1 MNTTDVFTEATYDA
15 TTWFEFYGTSASPVP
30 TSASGVL
37 AACTLTAPTR
47 CGIYGAA
54 PSLQPL
60 LIVIWLGFLLW
71 SLFGN
76 GWLGSGAVLDSLYRI
91 HNRANPVLWTWRGFG
106 NSKIGPFIKGLVE
119 SRTERGNYFLSG
131 IAMADILLAVVHAPA
146 SISSL
151 VSGELMAEGWC
162 RLQAVLSPGLFN
174 LSMSFMTGLWYCR
187 YRYIVHPLTYQATV
201 TSRRIAVAMATS
213 VAISF
218 LPPAIFVL
226 RHHRDVT
233 AVVGLAY
240 PPVLTIPCN
249 VGGPERLINLVID
262 IVLFGVCTLCIV
274 SVLMEARKHRVD
286 IANQAKTRSPFSAL
300 GSSAES
306 GFSTEKA
313 GISTG
318 NRVLMN
324 FLFWKCCVYPLNKT
338 CKSVVKKA
346 VDATS
351 NVCQFSN
358 LHVST
363 SVKVPAIAWAEQ
375 ANAWRVQIKLVY
387 THLMTLGVNCLTW
400 LPILVIGSTL
410 ILNDSVSIWLEVFWM
425 VNQTSTFSDSV
436 VFAFRYEIYR
446 KALKQMVRKIRQII
460 DEYQYDD

>member
-1 MNTTDVFTEATYDA
+1 
-15 TTWFEFYGTSASPVP
+15 
-30 TSASGVL
+30 
-37 AACTLTAPTR
+37 
-47 CGIYGAA
+47 
-54 PSLQPL
+54 
-60 LIVIWLGFLLW
+60 
-71 SLFGN
+71 
-76 GWLGSGAVLDSLYRI
+76 
-91 HNRANPVLWTWRGFG
+91 
-106 NSKIGPFIKGLVE
+106 
-119 SRTERGNYFLSG
+119 
-131 IAMADILLAVVHAPA
+131 MADILLAVVHAPA

-201 TSRRIAVAMATS
+201 TSRRIAVAMVTS

-286 IANQAKTRSPFSAL
+286 IANQ
-300 GSSAES
+300 
-306 GFSTEKA
+306 
-313 GISTG
+313 
-318 NRVLMN
+318 
-324 FLFWKCCVYPLNKT
+324 
-338 CKSVVKKA
+338 
-346 VDATS
+346 
-351 NVCQFSN
+351 
-358 LHVST
+358 
-363 SVKVPAIAWAEQ
+363 VPAIAWAEQ

-400 LPILVIGSTL
+400 LPILVIGSMLTSGTL